1 MDDPPKL
8 VLPADIAEKAR
19 RSVDRNLKSWLFG
32 AAVAPLTVRLGSPSE
47 AVVAAYRSTVEAW
60 VRAWQGSSLDVRWE
74 ERQWPSL
81 GRQLLPVSVTLEG
94 AEVIAAAAGATGRVR
109 TIWNRCARLRAFDD
123 GPRWSEAL
131 SDSFRHWNA
140 LTDKDFDRLV
150 AVVNWLQQNPDSGLL
165 IRQLPIPGVD
175 TKWLGTH
182 QAAVISLA
190 VPLGIPEH
198 LGLRERELLRAI
210 AILDPTLRQGLP
222 RLLAASDRE
231 LAALNLA
238 PPRVL
243 VVENLQTLEAL
254 PDLPDTVAVFGW
266 GGHALAVAGFPW
278 VRGAQHVLYWG
289 DLDTD
294 GFAILARF
302 RARRSCESLLM
313 DHATLAGWRDL
324 AVPHPAAELVDT
336 DLLTKDELAA
346 LELLR
351 RDGLRLEQE
360 RMPMEVAVNQ
370 IRIRPLQLRSCE
382 GSIEEPAVPDLRT

>member
-1 MDDPPKL
+1 MDNAPRL
-8 VLPADIAEKAR
+8 IRPADVAEKAR

-32 AAVAPLTVRLGSPSE
+32 AAVAPLTARLGSPSE
-47 AVVAAYRSTVEAW
+47 ADVAAHRSTVEAW

-81 GRQLLPVSVTLEG
+81 GRQLVPVSVTLDG
-94 AEVIAAAAGATGRVR
+94 AEVMVAAAGATGRWR
-109 TIWNRCARLRAFDD
+109 TVQQRLARLRAFDD
-123 GPRWSEAL
+123 GTGWSDVL
-131 SDSFRHWNA
+131 STSFRHWNA
-140 LTDKDFDRLV
+140 LTDKDFDRLI
-150 AVVNWLQQNPDSGLL
+150 AALTWLQRNPDSGLL

-182 QAAVISLA
+182 RAAVTSLA
-190 VPLGIPEH
+190 VGLGIPEH
-198 LGLRERELLRAI
+198 LGLRERELLRPI
-210 AILDPTLRQGLP
+210 AILDASLRRGLP

-231 LAALNLA
+231 LAALNVA

-266 GGHALAVAGFPW
+266 GGHALAVADFPW
-278 VRGAQHVLYWG
+278 VRSAQQVLYWG

-302 RARRSCESLLM
+302 RARRPCDSLMM
-313 DHATLAGWRDL
+313 DHATLARWRDL
-324 AVPHPAAELVDT
+324 AVPHPAVELVDT
-336 DLLTKDELAA
+336 HVLIEDELAA
-346 LELLR
+346 LEVLR

-360 RMPMEVAVNQ
+360 RIPMEVAVNQ
-370 IRIRPLQLRSCE
+370 VRIRP
-382 GSIEEPAVPDLRT
+382 V